1 MEHSPVH
8 THTQGLTHSHVHTH
22 THSDM
27 LYDKRKYPTTSKERS
42 VLCQLGQIKEG
53 GASEGTGYHDKREGG
68 RKKKCHTNPEPL
80 LS

>member
-8 THTQGLTHSHVHTH
+8 THTQGLTRTHTH
-22 THSDM
+22 TQMCFMTRENTQPPPEKNAPCVSVAR
-27 LYDKRKYPTTSKERS
+27 LRKRGRRRA
-42 VLCQLGQIKEG
+42 LGITIRG
-53 GASEGTGYHDKREGG
+53 REGG